1 MLHEMG
7 HTMGLEHC
15 LNSPMAESVFYIRV
29 SDNLTLSVWG
39 ESWQT
44 VFTYEQIQQIQ
55 ARSKPHNASSEQGLS
70 N

>member
-7 HTMGLEHC
+7 HAMGLEHC
-15 LNSPMAESVFYIRV
+15 LESPMAGSVFYIKA
-29 SDNLTLSVWG
+29 DNLTSEVWG

>member
-7 HTMGLEHC
+7 HAMGLEHC
-15 LNSPMAESVFYIRV
+15 LESPMAGSVFYIKA
-29 SDNLTLSVWG
+29 DNLTSEAWG

-55 ARSKPHNASSEQGLS
+55 ARSKPHNASPKQELS
-70 N
+70 D